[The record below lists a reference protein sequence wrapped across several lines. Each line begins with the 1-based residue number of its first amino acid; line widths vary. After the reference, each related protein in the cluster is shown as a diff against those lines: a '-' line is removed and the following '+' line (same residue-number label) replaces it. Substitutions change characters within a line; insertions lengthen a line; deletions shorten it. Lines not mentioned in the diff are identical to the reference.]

1 MKIQCRI
8 CSSQNIESFLDLGE
22 LALTGKYADPGIEID
37 KYPLNLGKCL
47 NCGLVQLMDSVR
59 NIDLYG
65 PGYGYESH
73 LNNSMKLHLQSTA
86 KYIEKRFKPDMEEV
100 ILDIAS
106 NDGTLLSGYSVKYRK
121 LIGIDPLI
129 NIFTDNYPT
138 GAVKINEFFSKE
150 VYFKH
155 IPRKAKIITS
165 FSVFYDLED
174 PVNFTKGIENILEED
189 GVWILE
195 QSYLPMMISS
205 LGFDTICHEHL
216 LYLSLSDF
224 EKIFKQA
231 ELEIFDAKINT
242 INGGSIQLY
251 VKKSTNL
258 NYSISPYVEWLIS
271 WENSSRVNT
280 IENCRV
286 FAKNVKN
293 YSIQFRNLIESYKD
307 LGYFI
312 FGLGASTKGNVLL
325 QYCNLGEL
333 VEVIGEINPKKI
345 GKVTPGTNIPIVNQS
360 QLIGS
365 ENLEAKKQLGII
377 IPWHFRNSIIN
388 SAELY
393 LSKGGSLLVPL
404 PFPEI
409 L

>member
-1 MKIQCRI
+1 MKILCRI
-8 CSSQNIESFLDLGE
+8 CSSQNIESFLDLGT

-37 KYPLNLGKCL
+37 KHPLNLGKCL
-47 NCGLVQLMDSVR
+47 NCGLVQLMDNFR
-59 NIDLYG
+59 NSDLYG

-86 KYIEKRFKPDMEEV
+86 KYIEKRFKPSMEDV
-100 ILDIAS
+100 IVDIAS
-106 NDGTLLSGYSVKYRK
+106 NDGTLLSGYSSEYGN

-129 NIFTDNYPT
+129 NIFTDKYPT
-138 GAVKINEFFSKE
+138 EVVKINEFFSKE
-150 VYFKH
+150 VYFKRVS
-155 IPRKAKIITS
+155 RKARIITS

-174 PVNFTKGIENILEED
+174 PINFTRDIENILEED

-195 QSYLPMMISS
+195 QSYLPTMINS

-216 LYLSLSDF
+216 LYLSLTDF
-224 EKIFKQA
+224 EQIFKQVG
-231 ELEIFDAKINT
+231 LEIFDVKINN

-251 VKKSTNL
+251 VKKSTNF
-258 NYSISPYVEWLIS
+258 NYLISPYVEWLLS
-271 WENSSRVNT
+271 WEKSSGVT
-280 IENCRV
+280 SLENCKV

-293 YSIQFRNLIESYKD
+293 YSIQLRNLIESYKD

-312 FGLGASTKGNVLL
+312 FGLGASTKGSVLL

-333 VEVIGEINPKKI
+333 IEEIGEINPKKF
-345 GKVTPGTNIPIVNQS
+345 GKVTPGTNIPIVNQNK
-360 QLIGS
+360 LIGS
-365 ENLEAKKQLGII
+365 QNLDTTKQLGII

-388 SAELY
+388 SAEFY
-393 LSKGGSLLVPL
+393 LSKGGSLLIPL

-409 L
+409 V

>member
-1 MKIQCRI
+1 MKILCRI
-8 CSSQNIESFLDLGE
+8 CSSQNIESFLDLGT

-37 KYPLNLGKCL
+37 KHPLNLGKCL
-47 NCGLVQLMDSVR
+47 NCGLVQLMDNFR
-59 NIDLYG
+59 NTDLYG

-73 LNNSMKLHLQSTA
+73 LNDSMKLHLQSTA
-86 KYIEKRFKPDMEEV
+86 KYIEKRFKPSMEDV
-100 ILDIAS
+100 IVDIAS
-106 NDGTLLSGYSVKYRK
+106 NDGTLLSGYSNENKN

-129 NIFTDNYPT
+129 DIFTDKYP
-138 GAVKINEFFSKE
+138 AEVVKINEFFSKE
-150 VYFKH
+150 VYFKR
-155 IPRKAKIITS
+155 ISRKAKIITS

-174 PVNFTKGIENILEED
+174 PILFTRDIENILEED

-195 QSYLPMMISS
+195 QSYLPTMINS

-216 LYLSLSDF
+216 LYLSLTDF
-224 EKIFKQA
+224 EQIFEQVG
-231 ELEIFDAKINT
+231 LEIFDVKIND

-251 VKKSTNL
+251 VKKSTNF
-258 NYSISPYVEWLIS
+258 NYLISPYVEWLLS
-271 WENSSRVNT
+271 WEKSTGITSF
-280 IENCRV
+280 ENCKV

-293 YSIQFRNLIESYKD
+293 YSIQLRSLIESYKD

-333 VEVIGEINPKKI
+333 IEEIGEINPKKF
-345 GKVTPGTNIPIVNQS
+345 GKVTPGTNIPIVNQNK
-360 QLIGS
+360 LIGS
-365 ENLEAKKQLGII
+365 QNLDTTKQLGII

-388 SAELY
+388 SAGFY

-409 L
+409 V

>member
-1 MKIQCRI
+1 MKILCRI
-8 CSSQNIESFLDLGE
+8 CSSQNIESFLDLGT

-37 KYPLNLGKCL
+37 KHPLNLGKCL
-47 NCGLVQLMDSVR
+47 NCGLVQLMDKFR
-59 NIDLYG
+59 NTDLYG

-86 KYIEKRFKPDMEEV
+86 KYIEKRFKPSMEDV
-100 ILDIAS
+100 IVDIAS
-106 NDGTLLSGYSVKYRK
+106 NDGTLLSGYSNENKN

-129 NIFTDNYPT
+129 NIFTDKYPT
-138 GAVKINEFFSKE
+138 EVVKINEFFSKE
-150 VYFKH
+150 VYFKR
-155 IPRKAKIITS
+155 ISRKAKIITS

-174 PVNFTKGIENILEED
+174 PIHFTRDIENILEED

-195 QSYLPMMISS
+195 QSYLPTMINS

-216 LYLSLSDF
+216 LYLSLTDF
-224 EKIFKQA
+224 EQIFKQVG
-231 ELEIFDAKINT
+231 LEIFDVKINN

-251 VKKSTNL
+251 VKKSTNF
-258 NYSISPYVEWLIS
+258 NYLISPYVEWLLS
-271 WENSSRVNT
+271 WEKSTGVTSF
-280 IENCRV
+280 ENCKV

-293 YSIQFRNLIESYKD
+293 YSIQLRSLIESYKD

-333 VEVIGEINPKKI
+333 IEEIGEINPKKF
-345 GKVTPGTNIPIVNQS
+345 GKVTPGTNIPIVNQNK
-360 QLIGS
+360 LIGS
-365 ENLEAKKQLGII
+365 QNFETTKQLGII

-388 SAELY
+388 SAEYY

-409 L
+409 V